1 MTITRKDARQLLTES
16 VKELAS
22 RNPINKIS
30 VTEIARNCSL
40 STSAF
45 YYYFS
50 DKYELVSYVINS
62 EIDEQVK
69 NGCMPIQEFLAHLLE
84 MMESEQQFYSNILE
98 NTLVDYPNHSFFH
111 EMLDTHIKNMIVTNC
126 MSIVPEDGMDL
137 TLQVYLS
144 GITGL
149 MCSHVLNH
157 RMSQRELLNAFVA
170 AIPDSLKPY
179 INTKKR
185 LLS

>member
-1 MTITRKDARQLLTES
+1 
-16 VKELAS
+16 
-22 RNPINKIS
+22 
-30 VTEIARNCSL
+30 
-40 STSAF
+40 
-45 YYYFS
+45 
-50 DKYELVSYVINS
+50 
-62 EIDEQVK
+62 
-69 NGCMPIQEFLAHLLE
+69 
-84 MMESEQQFYSNILE
+84 
-98 NTLVDYPNHSFFH
+98 
-111 EMLDTHIKNMIVTNC
+111 MLDTHIKNMIVTNC